1 MQILIYSDFNSLR
14 LQYICYQ
21 IFTIWLE
28 WDFTI
33 TSQKELY
40 QVFEGGRINYSENKI
55 AKDREV
61 FIPASFLL
69 REKKIKRLE
78 RDPIIY
84 NKIPALFK
92 KETCNAS
99 IPFDLFATIFFYLS
113 RYEEYLPFTPDQ
125 HDRFPASSSWAYQ
138 QQHLHL
144 PIVDLLVK
152 ELQQQ
157 CSRQFP
163 WFSSPKYKFETTIT
177 YDIDMAWAYKNKGFS
192 RSIGGF
198 LTDLLKGEWRHLT
211 NRLNTLIEKQRDPF
225 DVFERLQG
233 WHQTYQ
239 VAPIFFFLLGNHSTY
254 DKNTSPSNMYFQRL
268 IQQIVR
274 QNSIGIH
281 PSYQSNHLDNQLEKE
296 IRQLTTISK
305 QPIHKSRQHFLK
317 LRLPATYRCLL
328 ENGIQED
335 YTMGFAEAIGFRAGT
350 SRSFYWYDLER
361 EEQTTLR
368 LHPFQIMDVTL
379 KEYLQLTPEEAKK
392 NISQMVE
399 TIRSVEGVFCS
410 IWHNSSFSSI
420 GNWEGWDEVY
430 EHLLRSCKF

>member
-1 MQILIYSDFNSLR
+1 MQILIYSEFNSLR

-28 WDFTI
+28 WDCTI
-33 TSQKELY
+33 TSQKEVY
-40 QVFEGGRINYSENKI
+40 RRFEGGRINYSGNKI

-69 REKKIKRLE
+69 QEKKIKRFEQCPTL
-78 RDPIIY
+78 Y

-92 KETCNAS
+92 KETPNATL
-99 IPFDLFATIFFYLS
+99 PFDLFATIFFYLS
-113 RYEEYLPFTPDQ
+113 RYEEYLPFLPDQ
-125 HDRFPASSSWAYQ
+125 HDRFPASASWAYQ

-157 CSRQFP
+157 CIRQFP
-163 WFSSPKYKFETTIT
+163 CLSPPKHKFKTAIT
-177 YDIDMAWAYKNKGFS
+177 YDIDMAWAYKNKGFN

-198 LTDLLKGEWRHLT
+198 FTDLLKGEWGHLK
-211 NRLNTLIEKQRDPF
+211 NRINTLIEQQQDPF
-225 DVFERLQG
+225 DVFERLKT
-233 WHQTYQ
+233 WHQIYQ
-239 VAPIFFFLLGNHSTY
+239 VTPIFFFLLGNHSTF
-254 DKNTSPSNMYFQRL
+254 DKNTSPSNIYFQRL

-274 QNSIGIH
+274 HNSIGIH
-281 PSYQSNHLDNQLEKE
+281 PSYQSNDLDNQLEKE
-296 IRQLTTISK
+296 IQQLATISK
-305 QPIHKSRQHFLK
+305 QPIRKSRQHFLK
-317 LRLPATYRCLL
+317 LKLPATYRHLI
-328 ENGIQED
+328 ENGIQEE

-350 SRSFYWYDLER
+350 SRPFYWYDLER

-392 NISQMVE
+392 SISQIVE

-430 EHLLRSCKF
+430 EHLLKSCKF